1 MCILIFR
8 GETILTQLL
17 VKLFIKDFKET
28 DKQNVRT
35 SYGVMASIVGIV
47 CNVILFGIKVTIGII
62 INNISV
68 IADAL
73 NNLSDA
79 GSSII
84 SFIGIKLAERP
95 ADKEHPFGH
104 GRLEYI
110 SALVIS
116 FLILQVGFSSLKSSV
131 SKIIHPEATGFSWTL
146 IFILS
151 ISVLIKLWLSF
162 FNKKLGN
169 LINSNVMKAT
179 SADSLS
185 DAVVTLATIISI
197 IVGKLA
203 GLNIDGWMGLVVS
216 LFIIISGINIAK
228 DTLMP
233 LLGEAVDKE
242 IYSKITKKVESYS
255 GIVGSHDLIVHN
267 YGPSHVMA
275 SIHAEVPN
283 DSNMEE
289 VHETIDRIERDILRE
304 FGIFIVIH
312 MDPIEVND
320 KKVLEKKNMVLKIV
334 KDIEPNATIHDFR
347 MVNGEIITNLIFDL
361 VVPRSYTEED
371 EKNLLM
377 QITENINKMH
387 EKYKCIITIE
397 KSYIAE

>member
-17 VKLFIKDFKET
+17 VKLFIKDFKEI
-28 DKQNVRT
+28 DKLSVRT

-62 INNISV
+62 INSISV

-84 SFIGIKLAERP
+84 SFIGIKLSERP

-110 SALVIS
+110 SALAIS
-116 FLILQVGFSSLKSSV
+116 FLILQVGVTSLKSSV

-146 IFILS
+146 VFILS
-151 ISVLIKLWLSF
+151 ISVLIKLWLSL

-197 IVGKLA
+197 IVGRLT

-242 IYSKITKKVESYS
+242 IYSKITKKVESYD

-267 YGPSHVMA
+267 YGPSRVMA

-283 DSNMEE
+283 DSNMEK
-289 VHETIDRIERDILRE
+289 VHETIDRIERDILKE
-304 FGIFIVIH
+304 LGIFIVIH
-312 MDPIEVND
+312 MDPVEVND
-320 KKVLEKKNMVLKIV
+320 KKVLEKKNMVFKIV
-334 KDIEPNATIHDFR
+334 KDIEPKATIHDFR
-347 MVNGEIITNLIFDL
+347 MVNGEITTNLIFDL

-371 EKNLLM
+371 ENRLLM
-377 QITENINKMH
+377 QVTENINKMH

-397 KSYIAE
+397 NSYISE